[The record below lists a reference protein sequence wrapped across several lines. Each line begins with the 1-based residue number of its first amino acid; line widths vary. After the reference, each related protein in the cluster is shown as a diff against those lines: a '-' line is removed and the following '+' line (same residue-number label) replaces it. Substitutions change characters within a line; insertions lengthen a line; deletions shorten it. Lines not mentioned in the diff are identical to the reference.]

1 MDAPNPRSTQRQA
14 GDKAPP
20 GDSPSWKI
28 PPRRTWL
35 LFAIALL
42 VNFLAVRL
50 FMPGA
55 ETPLTIPYTLFK
67 VEVGK
72 RNVQSIYSRGETL
85 SGRFVSPVTF
95 PPTSEVP
102 QATDTPQP
110 KAGHGMPRRGPPRTS
125 VNFATTLP
133 AFADPGLERF

>member
-1 MDAPNPRSTQRQA
+1 MITGA
-14 GDKAPP
+14 DKAQP
-20 GDSPSWKI
+20 GVNASWKI

-55 ETPLTIPYTLFK
+55 EAPLTIPYTLFK

-85 SGRFVSPVTF
+85 SGRFVAPVTF
-95 PPTSEVP
+95 PPTSDAP
-102 QATDTPQP
+102 HCPPT
-110 KAGHGMPRRGPPRTS
+110 AGCWTMCRVSLKGKSPFS
-125 VNFATTLP
+125 FAL
-133 AFADPGLERF
+133 F

>member
-1 MDAPNPRSTQRQA
+1 MMDMPNSRPAQRQGA
-14 GDKAPP
+14 DKAQP
-20 GDSPSWKI
+20 GGNASWKI

-55 ETPLTIPYTLFK
+55 EAPLTIPYTLFK

-85 SGRFVSPVTF
+85 SGRFVAPVTF
-95 PPTSEVP
+95 PPTSDAS
-102 QATDTPQP
+102 QATGTYS
-110 KAGHGMPRRGPPRTS
+110 G
-125 VNFATTLP
+125 LP
-133 AFADPGLERF
+133 VTAR